1 MLKKSVI
8 VSSVLLMSM
17 IPMFSLSS
25 ESYASDFKKGKET
38 TIKVME
44 YNIHHAEGMDDI
56 LNLNRIGDVIKS
68 SDADIIGLQEVDN
81 HFSTRSNFEDQARWL
96 ANYLGMHYQ
105 FAANLDNDPLN
116 AGEPRRQYGTVILSK
131 YPILSSENHL
141 LDNTHYP
148 AEQRGLAKTVINV
161 KGNHINF
168 YNTHLDNKT
177 PEERDIQVNEILSI
191 VNQDNGTSILVG
203 DFNATP
209 DSPEIIKMSAQYHD
223 TFAELGLNDAYTSYY
238 YSDKPNRRIDYIY
251 TSDDVKIKAGKV
263 IDTIAADHLPI
274 TAELVINKKDHPSHG
289 DNGHNHQK

>member
-17 IPMFSLSS
+17 IPIFTLSG
-25 ESYASDFKKGKET
+25 ESDAADLKKGQEMS
-38 TIKVME
+38 IKVME

-68 SDADIIGLQEVDN
+68 SGADIIGLQEVDN
-81 HFSTRSNFEDQARWL
+81 HFSARSNFEDQAKWL
-96 ANYLGMHYQ
+96 ADYLGMHYQ
-105 FAANLDNDPLN
+105 FAANLDDEPLN
-116 AGEPRRQYGTVILSK
+116 QGEPRRQYGTVILSK

-148 AEQRGLAKTVINV
+148 SEQRGLAKTVIDV
-161 KGNHINF
+161 KGNPINF
-168 YNTHLDNKT
+168 FNTHLDNKKA
-177 PEERDIQVNEILSI
+177 EQRDIQVDEILAI
-191 VNQDNGTSILVG
+191 VNQSKGTNILVG

-209 DSPEIIKMSAQYHD
+209 DSPEIVKMSAQYHD
-223 TFAELGLNDAYTSYY
+223 TFADLGLNDAYTSYY

-263 IDTIAADHLPI
+263 INTIAADHLPI
-274 TAELVINKKDHPSHG
+274 TAKLVINKKDHPSHG
-289 DNGHNHQK
+289 HNHHK

>member
-25 ESYASDFKKGKET
+25 ESYASDFNKGKET
-38 TIKVME
+38 AIKVME

-68 SDADIIGLQEVDN
+68 SGADIIGLQEVDN
-81 HFSTRSNFEDQARWL
+81 HFSTRSNFEDQAKWL

-116 AGEPRRQYGTVILSK
+116 VGEPRRQYGTVILSK

-141 LDNTHYP
+141 LDNTQYP
-148 AEQRGLAKTVINV
+148 SEQRGLAKTVINV

-168 YNTHLDNKT
+168 YNTHLDNKRA
-177 PEERDIQVNEILSI
+177 EQRDIQVNEILDI
-191 VNQDNGTSILVG
+191 VNQNKGTSILVG

-263 IDTIAADHLPI
+263 INTIAADHLPI

-289 DNGHNHQK
+289 DNGHNHHK

>member
-25 ESYASDFKKGKET
+25 ESYASDFNKGKET
-38 TIKVME
+38 AIKVME

-68 SDADIIGLQEVDN
+68 SGADIIGLQEVDN
-81 HFSTRSNFEDQARWL
+81 HFSTRSNFEDQAKWL

-116 AGEPRRQYGTVILSK
+116 VGEPRRQYGTVILSK

-141 LDNTHYP
+141 LDNTQYP
-148 AEQRGLAKTVINV
+148 SEQRGLAKTVINV

-168 YNTHLDNKT
+168 YNTHLDNKR
-177 PEERDIQVNEILSI
+177 PEQRDIQVNEILDI
-191 VNQDNGTSILVG
+191 VNQNKGTSILVG

-263 IDTIAADHLPI
+263 INTNAADHLPI
-274 TAELVINKKDHPSHG
+274 TAELVIYKNDHPSHG
-289 DNGHNHQK
+289 DNGHNHHK

>member
-25 ESYASDFKKGKET
+25 ESYASDFKKEKET
-38 TIKVME
+38 AIKVME

-68 SDADIIGLQEVDN
+68 SGADIIGLQEVDN
-81 HFSTRSNFEDQARWL
+81 HFSTRSNFEDQAKWL

-141 LDNTHYP
+141 LDNTQYP

-161 KGNHINF
+161 RGNHINF

-177 PEERDIQVNEILSI
+177 PEARNIQVNEILGI

-274 TAELVINKKDHPSHG
+274 TAELVINKKDQPSHG
-289 DNGHNHQK
+289 DNGHNQQK

>member
-17 IPMFSLSS
+17 IPIFSLSS
-25 ESYASDFKKGKET
+25 ESYASDFNKGNET
-38 TIKVME
+38 AIKVME

-56 LNLNRIGDVIKS
+56 LDLNRIGDVIKS
-68 SDADIIGLQEVDN
+68 SGADIIGLQEVDN
-81 HFSTRSNFEDQARWL
+81 HFSTRSNFEDQAKWL
-96 ANYLGMHYQ
+96 ATYLGMHYQ

-116 AGEPRRQYGTVILSK
+116 VGEPRRQYGTVILSK

-141 LDNTHYP
+141 LDNTQYP
-148 AEQRGLAKTVINV
+148 SEQRGLAKTVINV

-168 YNTHLDNKT
+168 YNTHLDNKRA
-177 PEERDIQVNEILSI
+177 EQRDIQVNEILDI
-191 VNQDNGTSILVG
+191 VHKSKETSILVG

-209 DSPEIIKMSAQYHD
+209 DSPEIIKMSSQYHD
-223 TFAELGLNDAYTSYY
+223 IFAELGLNDAYTSYY

-263 IDTIAADHLPI
+263 INTIAADHLPI

-289 DNGHNHQK
+289 DNSHNEHK